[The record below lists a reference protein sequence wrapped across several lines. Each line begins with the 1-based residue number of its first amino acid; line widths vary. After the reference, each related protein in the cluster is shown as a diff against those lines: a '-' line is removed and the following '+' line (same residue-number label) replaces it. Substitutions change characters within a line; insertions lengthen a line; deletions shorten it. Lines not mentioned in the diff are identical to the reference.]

1 MGGDVY
7 SPLLSEINLS
17 GENCSGLQKFLG
29 SNIIA
34 AKLGTRTA
42 PLGIVYPPI
51 STVSSVLECYK
62 NIFICNRISSF
73 GFSSIKSSF
82 AEEKCRI

>member
-17 GENCSGLQKFLG
+17 GENCSGLRKFFG

-62 NIFICNRISSF
+62 KSFYMKCNFKLLI
-73 GFSSIKSSF
+73 IKNNF
-82 AEEKCRI
+82 RKVKEI

>member
-17 GENCSGLQKFLG
+17 GENCSGLRKFFG

-51 STVSSVLECYK
+51 STVSSVLACYK
-62 NIFICNRISSF
+62 KSF
-73 GFSSIKSSF
+73 LYDMEFETF
-82 AEEKCRI
+82 DFQY